1 MDARKII
8 LFCHLAVGALVWF
21 LTRSGISYLYLSFYQ
36 VRRLAGIGTLREVVP
51 VVLGAA
57 VFGLLFRS
65 AQANLVLDEVVGEL
79 RKVTWPA
86 REDVVR
92 STTVVLIC
100 ILIASLIFAGFDV
113 MWGKIITFLLHS

>member
-1 MDARKII
+1 MDTRKII

-21 LTRSGISYLYLSFYQ
+21 LTRSGINYLYLSFYQ
-36 VRRLAGIGTLREVVP
+36 VRRLTGITTLREAVP
-51 VVLGAA
+51 VLLGAA
-57 VFGLLFRS
+57 VFGCLVKN

-79 RKVTWPA
+79 KKVTWPA

-100 ILIASLIFAGFDV
+100 ILIASFIFAGFDV
-113 MWGKIITFLLHS
+113 LWGKIITFLLHS